1 MATRSLGQLT
11 LDLIARIG
19 GFTGP
24 MDQAARNAEKNAKRM
39 RQSAKGAAVAWGEL
53 TKIAAGVA
61 AGFSALSVMRSV
73 IDNTRA
79 LEQEQAQLAAVLVST
94 GEAAGFNRAQLNAM
108 AASLAGVS
116 IYSTNEINQAQTTL
130 LAFSGVV
137 GNEFTRAMQA
147 SMDMATRTGMS
158 VSAAAEMVGRAL
170 DVPSQGL
177 TSLSRQGFRFTAEQ
191 KRLAE
196 HLEATGRTAEAQAI
210 VLEALEE
217 SYAGASRAARDTYGG
232 ALSALRN
239 TIDGLLTGDE
249 ASMEAA
255 RDAVERLNDVLS
267 SEETQVAFAD
277 FIAGVADVATEVATA
292 TAKLAEFVHW
302 VHAAGVGA
310 KAAFELAGKSA
321 GAVAAITETA
331 TQGTHWWEYLSLQT
345 APAAI
350 SRGLISNWNQTRE
363 VMEAAGEDLAETS
376 EKYATRIDE
385 ILERP
390 VDGSAVEQH
399 TQVLDGLLGN
409 LTTSAGLA
417 ADAITQVDEQ
427 ALRAAQ
433 RLHEALQKQ
442 VDQLSLQARTLGM
455 AADEERLY
463 RLAVEGATEAQLA
476 QASAALEQIS
486 AFEQQ
491 RKVQEDYRRLVAEL
505 LTDEEKLTEQARARL
520 AVLDAIRDI
529 SADEREQQAGRI
541 AAAVVT
547 DAPQFGGLAPEIG
560 GPMGEL
566 DKLDEAEQEL
576 ARWYA
581 TQLNMLEQFRAERAD
596 MTEQW
601 DAQEQAVKAQH
612 EARLDE
618 IEQARQRARMAA
630 GEAFFG
636 GLAGLSK
643 AFFGE
648 QSSLYKAMFAIEKG
662 YAMAK
667 AMINVPK
674 AYSEAYAAVV
684 GIPVVGPVLAPVAG
698 TAAAAAQLAQAA
710 SIGSINLSGMAHD
723 GLDEIPREGTWLL
736 DRGERVVDAR
746 TNADLKDFLASRE
759 AIDKPTGAPVV
770 QVTVHVDSDGN
781 TSTDTMAPQE
791 YERMGQHLGQLV
803 DEAVRRSIQM
813 EQRQGGLLDRNRERR

>member
-147 SMDMATRTGMS
+147 SMEMATRTGMS

-363 VMEAAGEDLAETS
+363 VIDAAGEDLAETA

-399 TQVLDGLLGN
+399 TQALDGLLGN
-409 LTTSAGLA
+409 LTTSAGAA

-442 VDQLSLQARTLGM
+442 VDQLNLQARTLGM

-566 DKLDEAEQEL
+566 DKLDQAEQEL
-576 ARWYA
+576 ERWYA
-581 TQLNMLEQFRAERAD
+581 TQLDMLEQFRAERAD

-618 IEQARQRARMAA
+618 IEQARQRARMAS

-636 GLAGLSK
+636 GMAGLAK

-648 QSSLYKAMFAIEKG
+648 QSSLYKAMFAVEKG

-684 GIPVVGPVLAPVAG
+684 GIPVVGPVMAPVAG
-698 TAAAAAQLAQAA
+698 AAAAVAQMAQAS
-710 SIGSINLSGMAHD
+710 SIGSINLAGMAHS

-746 TNADLKDFLASRE
+746 TNADLKDFLASRQ
-759 AIDKPTGAPVV
+759 AIDRPASAPVV
-770 QVTVHVDSDGN
+770 QVTVNVDSDGN
-781 TSTDTMAPQE
+781 SSTEATAPQE
-791 YERMGQHLGQLV
+791 YERMGQQLGQLV
-803 DEAVRRSIQM
+803 DEAVRRAIQQ
-813 EQRQGGLLDRNRERR
+813 EQRQGGLLDPTRERR

>member
-24 MDQAARNAEKNAKRM
+24 MDQAARNAEKNARRM

-61 AGFSALSVMRSV
+61 AGFSALSVIRSV

-79 LEQEQAQLAAVLVST
+79 LEQEQGQLAAVLRST

-108 AASLAGVS
+108 AESLAGVS
-116 IYSTNEINQAQTTL
+116 VYSTNEINQAQTTL

-177 TSLSRQGFRFTAEQ
+177 TSLSRQGFRFSAEQ

-217 SYAGASRAARDTYGG
+217 SYAGSARAARDTYGG

-239 TIDGLLTGDE
+239 TLDDLLTGDE

-255 RDAVERLNDVLS
+255 REAVERLNDVLS
-267 SEETQVAFAD
+267 SEDTKVAFAD

-292 TAKLAEFVHW
+292 TAQLAEFVHW

-350 SRGLISNWNQTRE
+350 SRGLISNWKQTRE
-363 VMEAAGEDLAETS
+363 VIDAAGEDLAATTEH
-376 EKYATRIDE
+376 YAARIDE

-399 TQVLDGLLGN
+399 TRVIDGLLGDVAS
-409 LTTSAGLA
+409 SAGDAAEALA
-417 ADAITQVDEQ
+417 AMDEQ

-433 RLHEALQKQ
+433 RAFEALQKQ
-442 VDQLSLQARTLGM
+442 VDALSLQARTLGM
-455 AADEERLY
+455 AADEEKLY

-476 QASAALEQIS
+476 QAKAALEQIS

-491 RKVQEDYRRLVAEL
+491 KKIQEDYRRLVGEL

-520 AVLDAIRDI
+520 AVLDAMRDI
-529 SADEREQQAGRI
+529 SAEEREQQAGRI

-547 DAPQFGGLAPEIG
+547 EAPSFGGLAPEVG

-566 DKLDEAEQEL
+566 DKLDQVEQEL
-576 ARWYA
+576 ERWYA
-581 TQLNMLEQFRAERAD
+581 TQLDMLEQFRAERAD

-618 IEQARQRARMAA
+618 IEQARQRARMAS

-636 GLAGLSK
+636 GMAGLAK

-648 QSSLYKAMFAIEKG
+648 QSSLYKAMFAVEKG

-674 AYSEAYAAVV
+674 AYSEAYAAMV
-684 GIPVVGPVLAPVAG
+684 GIPVVGPVMAPVAG
-698 TAAAAAQLAQAA
+698 AAAAVAQMAQAS
-710 SIGSINLSGMAHD
+710 SIGSINLAGMAHS

-746 TNADLKDFLASRE
+746 TNADLKDFLASRQ
-759 AIDKPTGAPVV
+759 AIDRPASAPVV
-770 QVTVHVDSDGN
+770 QVTVNVDSDGN
-781 TSTDTMAPQE
+781 SSTEATAPQE
-791 YERMGQHLGQLV
+791 YERMGQQLGQLV
-803 DEAVRRSIQM
+803 DEAVRRAIQQ
-813 EQRQGGLLDRNRERR
+813 EQRQGGLLDPTRERR

>member
-39 RQSAKGAAVAWGEL
+39 RQSAKGAAVAWSEL

-61 AGFSALSVMRSV
+61 AGFSALSVIRSV

-94 GEAAGFNRAQLNAM
+94 GEAAGFNRTQLNAM
-108 AASLAGVS
+108 AESLAGVS
-116 IYSTNEINQAQTTL
+116 VYSTNELNQAQTTL

-170 DVPSQGL
+170 DIPSQGL
-177 TSLSRQGFRFTAEQ
+177 TSLSRQGFRFSTEQ

-217 SYAGASRAARDTYGG
+217 SYAGSARAARDTYGG

-239 TIDGLLTGDE
+239 TLDGLLTGDE

-255 RDAVERLNDVLS
+255 REAVERLNDVLS
-267 SEETQVAFAD
+267 SEDTKVAFAD

-292 TAKLAEFVHW
+292 TAQLAEFVHW
-302 VHAAGVGA
+302 VHAAAVGA

-321 GAVAAITETA
+321 GALAAITETA

-363 VMEAAGEDLAETS
+363 VIDAAGEDLAETA
-376 EKYATRIDE
+376 EQYATRIDA

-399 TQVLDGLLGN
+399 TQIIDGLLGEIA
-409 LTTSAGLA
+409 TSAGDAGA
-417 ADAITQVDEQ
+417 ALVAMDEQ

-433 RLHEALQKQ
+433 RAFEALQKQ
-442 VDQLSLQARTLGM
+442 VDALSLQARTLGM
-455 AADEERLY
+455 VADEEKLY

-476 QASAALEQIS
+476 QVKAALDQIS

-491 RKVQEDYRRLVAEL
+491 KKIQEDYRRLVGEL

-520 AVLDAIRDI
+520 AVLDAMRDI
-529 SADEREQQAGRI
+529 SAQEREQQAGRI
-541 AAAVVT
+541 AAAMVT
-547 DAPQFGGLAPEIG
+547 DAPSFGGLAPEVG

-566 DKLDEAEQEL
+566 DKLDQAEQEL
-576 ARWYA
+576 ERWYA
-581 TQLNMLEQFRAERAD
+581 AQLDMLEQFRAERAD

-601 DAQEQAVKAQH
+601 DAQEQALKARH

-618 IEQARQRARMAA
+618 IEQARQRARMAS

-636 GLAGLSK
+636 GMAGLAK

-648 QSSLYKAMFAIEKG
+648 QSSLYKSMFAIEKG

-684 GIPVVGPVLAPVAG
+684 GIPVVGPVMAPVAG
-698 TAAAAAQLAQAA
+698 AAAAVAQMAQAS
-710 SIGSINLSGMAHD
+710 SIGSINLSGMAHA

-759 AIDKPTGAPVV
+759 AVDKPTAAPVV

-781 TSTDTMAPQE
+781 SSTDTMAPQE
-791 YERMGQHLGQLV
+791 YERMGHTLGQLV
-803 DEAVRRSIQM
+803 DEAVRRAIQQ
-813 EQRQGGLLDRNRERR
+813 EQRQGGLLDPTRERR

>member
-24 MDQAARNAEKNAKRM
+24 MDQAARNAEKNARRM

-61 AGFSALSVMRSV
+61 AGFSALSVIRSV

-79 LEQEQAQLAAVLVST
+79 LEQEQAQLVAVLRST

-108 AASLAGVS
+108 AESLAGVS

-158 VSAAAEMVGRAL
+158 VSAAAEMVGQAL

-177 TSLSRQGFRFTAEQ
+177 TSLSRQGFRFSAEQ

-217 SYAGASRAARDTYGG
+217 SYGDSARAARDTYGG

-239 TIDGLLTGDE
+239 TLDGLLTGDE

-255 RDAVERLNDVLS
+255 REAVERLNDVLS
-267 SEETQVAFAD
+267 SEDTKVAFAD

-292 TAKLAEFVHW
+292 TAQLAEFVHW

-350 SRGLISNWNQTRE
+350 SRGLISNWKQTRE
-363 VMEAAGEDLAETS
+363 VIDAAGEDLAATTEH
-376 EKYATRIDE
+376 YAARIDE

-399 TQVLDGLLGN
+399 TRVIDGLLGDVAS
-409 LTTSAGLA
+409 SAGDAAEALA
-417 ADAITQVDEQ
+417 AMDEQ

-433 RLHEALQKQ
+433 RAFEALQKQ
-442 VDQLSLQARTLGM
+442 VDALSLQARTLGM
-455 AADEERLY
+455 A
-463 RLAVEGATEAQLA
+463 
-476 QASAALEQIS
+476 
-486 AFEQQ
+486 
-491 RKVQEDYRRLVAEL
+491 
-505 LTDEEKLTEQARARL
+505 
-520 AVLDAIRDI
+520 
-529 SADEREQQAGRI
+529 
-541 AAAVVT
+541 
-547 DAPQFGGLAPEIG
+547 GLA
-560 GPMGEL
+560 
-566 DKLDEAEQEL
+566 
-576 ARWYA
+576 
-581 TQLNMLEQFRAERAD
+581 
-596 MTEQW
+596 
-601 DAQEQAVKAQH
+601 
-612 EARLDE
+612 
-618 IEQARQRARMAA
+618 
-630 GEAFFG
+630 
-636 GLAGLSK
+636 K

-648 QSSLYKAMFAIEKG
+648 QSSLYKAMFAVEKG

-684 GIPVVGPVLAPVAG
+684 GIPVVGPVMAPVAG
-698 TAAAAAQLAQAA
+698 AAAAVAQMAQAS
-710 SIGSINLSGMAHD
+710 SIGSINLAGMAHS

-746 TNADLKDFLASRE
+746 TNADLKDFLASRQ
-759 AIDKPTGAPVV
+759 AIDRPASAPVV
-770 QVTVHVDSDGN
+770 QVTVNVDSDGN
-781 TSTDTMAPQE
+781 SSTDTTAPQE
-791 YERMGQHLGQLV
+791 YERMGQQLGQLV
-803 DEAVRRSIQM
+803 DEAVRRAIQQ
-813 EQRQGGLLDRNRERR
+813 EQRQGGLLDPTRERR